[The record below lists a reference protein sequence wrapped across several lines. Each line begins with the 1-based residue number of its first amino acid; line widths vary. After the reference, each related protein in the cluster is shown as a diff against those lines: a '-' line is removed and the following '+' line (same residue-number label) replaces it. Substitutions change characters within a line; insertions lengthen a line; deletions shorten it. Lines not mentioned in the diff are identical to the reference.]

1 MKSNSISL
9 NKSRSNMSAT
19 PIDFSDKSRRSVIFP
34 LRSKESIFKALYEHG
49 KLNRDAPP
57 LRVCDVED
65 IAKRAGFH
73 SFKVYSPEEYNS
85 KAEKMNEPKEAVL
98 FIIKKNANV
107 GHFVGVF
114 TDDQNRIHYG
124 DSFGSINEVAINPS
138 NRKLIVAHNAIES
151 VSTTNNI
158 QRSYQKTS
166 FSLKVNTILF
176 INDFVGSIENH
187 IIALSLTT
195 SEHHCLGNCR

>member
-9 NKSRSNMSAT
+9 NKSRSKMTAT
-19 PIDFSDKSRRSVIFP
+19 PIDFSDKS
-34 LRSKESIFKALYEHG
+34 KQSIFKALYEHG

-138 NRKLIVAHNAIES
+138 NRKLIVAHNA
-151 VSTTNNI
+151 VQNPSTSNCGYLALLYALTHNKLRPI
-158 QRSYQKTS
+158 DR
-166 FSLKVNTILF
+166 
-176 INDFVGSIENH
+176 NDDKH
-187 IIALSLTT
+187 
-195 SEHHCLGNCR
+195 

>member
-1 MKSNSISL
+1 MKSKL
-9 NKSRSNMSAT
+9 SAT
-19 PIDFSDKSRRSVIFP
+19 PIDFSDKNRRFVIFP
-34 LRSKESIFKALYEHG
+34 LRNKESIFKALYEHG

-73 SFKVYSPEEYNS
+73 SFKVYSPEEYSS

-124 DSFGSINEVAINPS
+124 DSFGSMNEVAINPS
-138 NRKLIVAHNAIES
+138 NRKLIVAHNA
-151 VSTTNNI
+151 VQNPSTSNCGYLALLYALTHNKLRPI
-158 QRSYQKTS
+158 DR
-166 FSLKVNTILF
+166 
-176 INDFVGSIENH
+176 NDEK
-187 IIALSLTT
+187 
-195 SEHHCLGNCR
+195 

>member
-19 PIDFSDKSRRSVIFP
+19 PIDFSDKNRRSVIFP
-34 LRSKESIFKALYEHG
+34 LRNKESIFKALYEHG

-124 DSFGSINEVAINPS
+124 DSFGSMNEVAINPS
-138 NRKLIVAHNAIES
+138 NRKLIVAHNA
-151 VSTTNNI
+151 VQNPSTSNCGYLALLYALTHNKLRPI
-158 QRSYQKTS
+158 DR
-166 FSLKVNTILF
+166 
-176 INDFVGSIENH
+176 NDEK
-187 IIALSLTT
+187 
-195 SEHHCLGNCR
+195 